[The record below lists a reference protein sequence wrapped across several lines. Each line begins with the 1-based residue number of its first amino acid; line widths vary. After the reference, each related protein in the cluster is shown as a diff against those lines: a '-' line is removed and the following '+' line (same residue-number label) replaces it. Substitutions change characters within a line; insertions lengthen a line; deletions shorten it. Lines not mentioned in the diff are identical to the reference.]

1 MDLKD
6 VPAIVTGAASGL
18 GEATARA
25 LAAAGAKVAIFDM
38 AVAKAKPVA
47 DEIGGIA
54 VQCDVS
60 SGESAEKAVSEAR
73 EAHGPCGVAV
83 NCAGIG
89 MAMKTLNK
97 ENPHAL
103 NIFEKV
109 IGVNLIGTFNILR
122 LAAADMATREP
133 NEEGER
139 GVIINTASI
148 AAFDGQMG
156 QAAYAASKAGVAGM
170 TLPVA
175 RDLSRY
181 GIRVMTIAP
190 GTFDTPMLALL
201 PEKARQNLAA
211 QVPFPSRLGQPSDY
225 AQLALAII
233 DNPMLNGETIR
244 IDGALRMGIK

>member
-54 VQCDVS
+54 IQCDVS
-60 SGESAEKAVSEAR
+60 SGESAEKAVAEAR

-109 IGVNLIGTFNILR
+109 IAVNLIGTFNILR

-201 PEKARQNLAA
+201 PEKARQSLAA
-211 QVPFPSRLGQPSDY
+211 QVPFPSRLGRPSDY
-225 AQLALAII
+225 ARLALSII
-233 DNPMLNGETIR
+233 DNSMLNGETIR

>member
-54 VQCDVS
+54 IQCDVS
-60 SGESAEKAVSEAR
+60 SAESAEKAVAEAR

-109 IGVNLIGTFNILR
+109 VGVNLIGTFNILR

-190 GTFDTPMLALL
+190 GTFDTPMLAML
-201 PEKARQNLAA
+201 PEKARQSLAA
-211 QVPFPSRLGQPSDY
+211 QVPFPSRLGRPSDY
-225 AQLALAII
+225 ARLALSII
-233 DNPMLNGETIR
+233 DNSMLNGEVIR

>member
-1 MDLKD
+1 MDLKN

-38 AVAKAKPVA
+38 AVAKAKSVA
-47 DEIGGIA
+47 EEIGGIA

-60 SGESAEKAVSEAR
+60 SGESAEKAVAEAR

-109 IGVNLIGTFNILR
+109 ISVNLIGTFNILR

>member
-54 VQCDVS
+54 IQCDVS
-60 SGESAEKAVSEAR
+60 SAESAEKAVAEAR

-109 IGVNLIGTFNILR
+109 VGVNLIGTFNILR

-201 PEKARQNLAA
+201 PEKARQSLAA
-211 QVPFPSRLGQPSDY
+211 QVPFPSRLGRPSDY
-225 AQLALAII
+225 ARLALSII
-233 DNPMLNGETIR
+233 DNSMLNGETIR